1 MLDFFLILGSSYL
14 FYTWGVR
21 NMFKAKLFKREIYD
35 WFAYAFFM
43 IVGLTISLSV
53 SITTILPLQP
63 NGSVWEKSVIPTLLA
78 IAIGEILYARN
89 ARLAMRMLNRGE
101 SDENDGQ

>member
-35 WFAYAFFM
+35 WFAYTFFM

-53 SITTILPLQP
+53 SVSAILPLQP
-63 NGSVWEKSVIPTLLA
+63 HASVWEKSVIPTLLA

-89 ARLAMRMLNRGE
+89 ARIAMRMLSRAKSE
-101 SDENDGQ
+101 EDDRQ